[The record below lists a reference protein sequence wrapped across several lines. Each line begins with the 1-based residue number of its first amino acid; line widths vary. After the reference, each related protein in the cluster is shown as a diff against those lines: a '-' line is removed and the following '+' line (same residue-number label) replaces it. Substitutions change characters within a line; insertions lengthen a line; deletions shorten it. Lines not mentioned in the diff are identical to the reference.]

1 MKVQQFDGGL
11 NTRLEP
17 QLLGVNQGVAYDNI
31 DNSSA
36 VLRSELDKVA
46 TAEEVQRYA
55 KYFRKEDTWL
65 SSTTPTDFLE
75 FQSSMLIANRTGRP
89 QKYRNGEYN
98 FLGIIGPTAAPG
110 LVNVNSV
117 KTIDEVTV
125 KNRTDTGNLPGGNL
139 HYMVVNSNNDFYS
152 LPYQITVDASGTT
165 TTTASGTFDT
175 AWTIGIPAPATDV
188 STVEKPTNRAVKFSS
203 LKGRSGDTAYVYRWY
218 EGDWYRVGELASASA
233 TFTDA
238 TEDISGNLVLD
249 PDKITAFFGVYS
261 YIYTFYNSD
270 DGTESKPS
278 SVSTELEGV
287 DGGFIRITGIQ
298 TSSDPQ
304 VDKVRIYRVGNNIG
318 SFTLVDEVD
327 NGVST
332 YDDELRDTAVDGRL
346 LESDNFYEAPSG
358 LKYLAESYAMI
369 FGAIDSTLR
378 FTPIG
383 KPNAWPIEYSIEFDS
398 DITGIGPVANG
409 VLVFTEDRT
418 HIVTGTGPLLL
429 AQQPLRGDQGCI
441 SHDSIQQVE
450 AGSLIWASKDGLCTS
465 SGNNVIS
472 LTKQYLDE
480 EVLDPVD
487 SEVLNEV
494 YYCLNSDGSIL
505 SWDYR
510 FTPLVKRLNLGIQS
524 IAKKRAELYGWNNGV
539 FYKLFQEGDLEFS
552 YKSPRFI
559 EGSFTE
565 TKTYK
570 KVYIRSEG
578 DIIINIIIDDEQ
590 VATRSLNGKET
601 HVIQVPQDKQRGYS
615 IQFEMTGVGVVHELE
630 YTVGR
635 RQSG

>member
-17 QLLGVNQGVAYDNI
+17 QLLGVNQGVVYENI
-31 DNSSA
+31 DNTSA
-36 VLRSELDKVA
+36 VLRSELDKTA
-46 TAEEVQRYA
+46 TTEEVERFT
-55 KYFRKEDTWL
+55 KYFRKEDIWL
-65 SSTTPTDFLE
+65 SSSTPTDFLE

-98 FLGIIGPTAAPG
+98 FLGIVGPTNKPT
-110 LVNVNSV
+110 LSNQNSV
-117 KTIDEVTV
+117 VTIDEVTV
-125 KNRTDTGNLPGGNL
+125 KNQTNTGDLPGGNL
-139 HYMVVNSNNDFYS
+139 NYMVVNSNNNFYS
-152 LPYQITVDASGTT
+152 LPYQITVDASGTA

-175 AWTIGIPAPATDV
+175 AWTIGIPSPATDV
-188 STVEKPTNRAVKFSS
+188 NTVEKPTNRSVRFSD

-218 EGDWYRVGELASASA
+218 EGKWYQVGELDSA
-233 TFTDA
+233 TASFVDG
-238 TEDISGNLVLD
+238 TEDISNKDELD
-249 PDKITAFFGVYS
+249 PDRITAFFGVYS
-261 YIYTFYNSD
+261 YIYTFYNSA

-278 SVSTELEGV
+278 SVSTELEEV
-287 DGGFIRITGIQ
+287 EGGFIRVSGIQ

-304 VDKVRIYRVGNNIG
+304 VDKIRIYRVGNNIA

-327 NGVST
+327 NGTST
-332 YDDELRDTAVDGRL
+332 YDDKLRDTAVDGRL

-398 DITGIGPVANG
+398 EITGIGPVANG

-441 SHDSIQQVE
+441 AHDSIQQVE

-472 LTKQYLDE
+472 LTKQFLDE

-510 FTPLVKRLNLGIQS
+510 FTPIVKRLNLGIQS
-524 IAKKRAELYGWNNGV
+524 IAKKRAELYGWDNGV
-539 FYKLFQEGDLEFS
+539 FYLLFQEGNLPFK

-590 VATRSLNGKET
+590 VATFSLTGKET

-615 IQFEMTGVGVVHELE
+615 IQFEMNGNGVVHELE
-630 YTVGR
+630 YEAGR